1 MALQKLIINIQ
12 AKPFVASKMWHS
24 WISIKGRHDKNTN
37 LFISQWCTAIKRPF
51 IIIHEG
57 FCLIHFEQNTICLC
71 VHTFGGQEGLRF
83 CVRLDGFE
91 SISSLLTAQGH
102 GSLWLCTAS
111 RFLLHAVFSLK
122 AVLSQL
128 SVPQSAN
135 AALALLTSQSSTCQ
149 PTHPHNP
156 CTVEG
161 AEMEKI
167 KKKKWK
173 KSRERFRKKRQ
184 RQGMGCGAKH
194 RKQFGAVRIEKAKV
208 LKIKRPLPLICTIF
222 ITSEGR
228 HSHIAF
234 HSLPHPWL
242 QVREKGNFPP
252 ACVQAS
258 PFLMD
263 KLDFWNA

>member
-1 MALQKLIINIQ
+1 MAVQKLIINIQ

-102 GSLWLCTAS
+102 GSLWLCTAL

-156 CTVEG
+156 CTMEG

-167 KKKKWK
+167 KKKMEEKQRKILK
-173 KSRERFRKKRQ
+173 KETEAGNGLWSKRQ
-184 RQGMGCGAKH
+184 KTILSGKNRKSQSAQDQKASSSNLHRIHHLRGQTLSYRFPFTSSPLAAGQRKRQ
-194 RKQFGAVRIEKAKV
+194 
-208 LKIKRPLPLICTIF
+208 
-222 ITSEGR
+222 
-228 HSHIAF
+228 
-234 HSLPHPWL
+234 
-242 QVREKGNFPP
+242 FPP
-252 ACVQAS
+252 SLCTS
-258 PFLMD
+258 FSIPHG
-263 KLDFWNA
+263 